1 MINILAGLRAFND
14 RHGRAGGC
22 GWMFALVMSEWSA
35 EEVAPQ
41 HTGIKR
47 FVEGTKSQVNFAC
60 V

>member
-1 MINILAGLRAFND
+1 MPNILD
-14 RHGRAGGC
+14 RFLFFPPPNSPFTT
-22 GWMFALVMSEWSA
+22 MLLALVMSEWSA

-41 HTGIKR
+41 KHTGIKR

>member
-1 MINILAGLRAFND
+1 ML
-14 RHGRAGGC
+14 
-22 GWMFALVMSEWSA
+22 FAPVMSEWSA

-41 HTGIKR
+41 KHTGIKR

>member
-1 MINILAGLRAFND
+1 MPSILD
-14 RHGRAGGC
+14 RFLFFFSPNSPFTT
-22 GWMFALVMSEWSA
+22 MLFALVMSEWSA